1 MTALN
6 LIILVVYALGMSIGQ
21 ILFKLSAQNAKG
33 ETTGTFLTSLLG
45 NGYFAIAVF
54 VYGVLTVV
62 WVWVLTRVPLSQAYP
77 FVALAFVFT
86 PALAWL
92 LFGEPLGLTYMMGL
106 GLILLGLG
114 VLVWKAG

>member
-1 MTALN
+1 MTSLN
-6 LIILVVYALGMSIGQ
+6 IIILVVYALGMSVGQ
-21 ILFKLSAQNAKG
+21 ILFKLSAQRANG

-45 NGYFAIAVF
+45 NGYFVIAVF
-54 VYGVLTVV
+54 VYGFLTVV

-86 PALAWL
+86 PAFSWL
-92 LFGEPLGLTYMMGL
+92 LFGEPLGLTYMLGL
-106 GLILLGLG
+106 ALILLGLG